1 MQEVFTH
8 ERVLCVRFFSF
19 LGSIIFSWSLTWI
32 LILTRLLIITRLL
45 VIFILFLILTFILE
59 FPSQSKFQWAIT
71 GQIVNK
77 CHRERI
83 LEWSGELSILRLHT
97 LYFITEVLGY
107 LETQSDPVQNSISFG
122 QDVKTD
128 SLRNILTQVIVLY
141 NEMSVVL
148 C

>member
-32 LILTRLLIITRLL
+32 LILTRLL

-97 LYFITEVLGY
+97 LYFIAEVLGY

-128 SLRNILTQVIVLY
+128 SLRDILTQVIVLY
-141 NEMSVVL
+141 NEMSIVL